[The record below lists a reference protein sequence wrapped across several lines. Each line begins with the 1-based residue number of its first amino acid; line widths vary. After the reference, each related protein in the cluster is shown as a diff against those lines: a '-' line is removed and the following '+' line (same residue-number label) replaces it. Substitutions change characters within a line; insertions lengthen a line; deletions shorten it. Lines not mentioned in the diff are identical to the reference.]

1 MQKRGSFITSPIFIG
16 KNVWIGANVV
26 ILKGVTIGDGAVIA
40 AGCIVAKDVPPY
52 HLLIQPRNSNLKFI
66 DETV

>member
-1 MQKRGSFITSPIFIG
+1 MDWSKCCYF
-16 KNVWIGANVV
+16 
-26 ILKGVTIGDGAVIA
+26 KGVTIGDGAVIA

-52 HLLIQPRNSNLKFI
+52 HLLIQPRNSKLKFI